1 MKKIFFLLF
10 VALSFSAFTQT
21 DSGDLEVYLNTKLSN
36 IPGDTGNNYKVPTS
50 GELTT
55 WGTVITAILADDLA
69 TARTQAATINY
80 QIVEYTNTSLSLNRI
95 FYVLEE
101 KNTQT
106 NYWGTYVFSKTP
118 DRNNLILQS
127 PHSSHD
133 FNTGKQAIYAFNR
146 LNTIALFLNGT
157 QRCNNSTAS
166 TCAGTTTVCSGVSE
180 AFKVSDMAHNTNNM
194 FQKTTE
200 VLFNSIANSVFVQLH
215 GFSKKSTDPYVIMT
229 NGTDITPTTVDYVT
243 MIKNELFTIDNSL
256 TFKLGHIDT
265 DWDRLRGFTN
275 TQGRFINGSANP
287 CNTSASETSG
297 RFIHIE
303 QEKSK
308 LRQDASGWEKMNA
321 ALGNVFAKTLAV
333 DEFSKKVILK
343 TTNPFTNS
351 ISFSAKNITKVEL
364 FNVLGKSVYSN
375 NTTDENI
382 QINTKKMSSGI
393 YFLKVHIGNA
403 TYTKKMIR
411 E

>member
-1 MKKIFFLLF
+1 M
-10 VALSFSAFTQT
+10 
-21 DSGDLEVYLNTKLSN
+21 
-36 IPGDTGNNYKVPTS
+36 
-50 GELTT
+50 
-55 WGTVITAILADDLA
+55 
-69 TARTQAATINY
+69 
-80 QIVEYTNTSLSLNRI
+80 
-95 FYVLEE
+95 LEE

-127 PHSSHD
+127 PHSSDD

-166 TCAGTTTVCSGVSE
+166 TCAGTTTVCSGVLE
-180 AFKVSDMAHNTNNM
+180 ALKVFDMAHNTNNM

-200 VLFNSIANSVFVQLH
+200 VLFNSIANSLFVQLQ
-215 GFSKKSTDPYVIMT
+215 GFSKKSSDPYVIMT
-229 NGTDITPTTVDYVT
+229 NGTDITPTTDDYVT

-256 TFKLGHIDT
+256 TFKLRHIDT

-275 TQGRFINGSANP
+275 TQGRFINGSATP
-287 CNTSASETSG
+287 CNTSASETFG

-321 ALGNVFAKTLAV
+321 ALDNVFAKTLAV

-343 TTNPFTNS
+343 TTNSFTNS

-364 FNVLGKSVYSN
+364 FNVLGKSVYSK

-403 TYTKKMIR
+403 TYTKK
-411 E
+411 